1 MRLEELLQYDDIM
14 IQCHDDPDADAIACG
29 WTLLTYLESK
39 GKTPRLVYTGERK
52 VRKVNLLLMLDKFS
66 IPLEYLPEP
75 EGTPELLVTARRE
88 RGICRRC
95 PAGILR
101 SSTITRWRIN
111 ARCRP

>member
-75 EGTPELLVTARRE
+75 EGDPGASGDGGRPGGRGEYVAAALPESCGHRPS
-88 RGICRRC
+88 RG
-95 PAGILR
+95 GG
-101 SSTITRWRIN
+101 
-111 ARCRP
+111 